1 MSSQDQSFFNTFMV
15 VIGVMIGIAVILII
29 TARTVAGNNQL
40 AWVQTDPVYAA
51 SVDERIAPVGRVVI
65 AGAEPLAEAATSE
78 SSDAAPTGETA
89 DTAPASAAPAE
100 VAKVVDGE
108 QVYNTT
114 CMACHTSG
122 AAGAPKLGDAGVW
135 KARIAQG
142 ADTLHKH
149 AIEGFQG
156 AAGFMPA
163 KGGRAD
169 LSDAEVSAAVDFMA
183 AKSR

>member
-1 MSSQDQSFFNTFMV
+1 LSSQDQSFFNVFMI
-15 VIGVMIGIAVILII
+15 VIGTMVGIAVVLVI
-29 TARTVAGNNQL
+29 TARTVASNNQL
-40 AWVQTDPVYAA
+40 AWVQADPDYVA
-51 SVDERIAPVGRVVI
+51 SVDERIAPVGRVSI
-65 AGAEPLAEAATSE
+65 AGQEPVVEAVAEGGTGAA
-78 SSDAAPTGETA
+78 A
-89 DTAPASAAPAE
+89 DTAAPASEAPAE

-108 QVYNTT
+108 QVYNTA
-114 CMACHTSG
+114 CMACHAAG
-122 AAGAPKLGDAGVW
+122 VAGAPKVGDAGAW

-163 KGGRAD
+163 KGGQTA
-169 LSDAEVSAAVDFMA
+169 LSDAEVIAAVDFMA